1 MLTAGRAQKTD
12 DPVILC
18 TLSLSRMLTSYPVE
32 FGGIVSVMKRCREGG
47 GPFSRV
53 RARAK
58 D

>member
-1 MLTAGRAQKTD
+1 MLTAGRTQETD

-18 TLSLSRMLTSYPVE
+18 TLSFSRMLASYPVK

-47 GPFSRV
+47 SPFSRV
-53 RARAK
+53 RARTK